1 MILNIYF
8 CTAISYKFNEK
19 TSHLQSKPKA
29 YLPLVY
35 ALVLTGGVFIGYYFK
50 QKSTGINDQGNTAS
64 GSKINSLINYITNH
78 YVDTINADQLEEKS
92 VASILKNLDPH
103 SDYIP
108 ASEFEI
114 TNEPLEG
121 EFDGIGIEFNI
132 LNDTIT
138 VINPIVGGPS
148 EKIGLKAGDKIVKVN
163 NKLVANTGISNKEVF
178 KLLRGKSGTE
188 VKLSIIRKG
197 QLKLIDFNIVRGK
210 IPLYS
215 LDVAYLL
222 TKDIGYIK
230 ISRFAETTYD
240 EYLSAF
246 NKLTKQGMKKLILD
260 LRDNGGGYLNIA
272 VDLADE
278 FLMNGLQI
286 VYTEGLHQR
295 KKTYNATTKGG
306 FENNPLV
313 VLIDEGSASAS
324 EIVSGALQ
332 DNDRATIIGRRSF
345 GKGLVQDQ
353 LNLTDGSAIRL
364 TIARYYTP
372 TGRCIQK
379 PYDKG
384 NDAYYEE
391 ELERYNHGE
400 LYNKDSIKVDKSKK
414 YTTPKGKVVYG
425 GGGIVPDI
433 FIAADSAKYDKS
445 INLLV
450 YTGNLNAF
458 TFNYTDNNRA
468 RLLNKYPTD
477 KAFVE
482 KFNTSDTEITALNNF
497 LKSKKVT
504 QTYSLSN
511 KGLAHLMKAFIG
523 RVLFDKDAYY
533 PIINKTDEA
542 IIKAIEVLDNSKI

>member
-1 MILNIYF
+1 MQFYKKAYSPIIFSLILIVGVCVGYF
-8 CTAISYKFNEK
+8 FKFNSNDFVNDK
-19 TSHLQSKPKA
+19 ATSSN
-29 YLPLVY
+29 
-35 ALVLTGGVFIGYYFK
+35 G
-50 QKSTGINDQGNTAS
+50 
-64 GSKINSLINYITNH
+64 KISSILNYITNH
-78 YVDTINADQLEEKS
+78 YVDTINTKQLEEKS
-92 VASILKNLDPH
+92 ITSILKNLDPH

-108 ASEFEI
+108 AADFELA
-114 TNEPLEG
+114 NEPLEG

-132 LNDTIT
+132 MNDSIT

-148 EKIGLKAGDKIVKVN
+148 EKIGLKAGDKVIKVN
-163 NKLVANTGISNKEVF
+163 NKKVAGIKITNKEVF
-178 KLLRGKSGTE
+178 KLLRGKSGTD
-188 VKLSIIRKG
+188 VKLSIYRKG
-197 QLKLIDFNIVRGK
+197 QQKLIDFNITRGK
-210 IPLYS
+210 IPIYS
-215 LDVAYLL
+215 LDVAYML
-222 TKDIGYIK
+222 TNDIGFIK

-240 EYLSAF
+240 EYINAF
-246 NKLTKQGMKKLILD
+246 NKLSKKGMKKLILD

-278 FLMNGLQI
+278 FLSNGLQI

-295 KKTYNATTKGG
+295 KKIYNATTKGG

-384 NDAYYEE
+384 NEAYFEE
-391 ELERYNHGE
+391 EFDRYNHGE
-400 LYNKDSIKVDKSKK
+400 LYNKDSIKIDKTKK
-414 YTTPKGKVVYG
+414 YTTPKGKIVYG

-433 FIAADSAKYDKS
+433 FIAADSTKYNKN
-445 INLLV
+445 INILM
-450 YTGNLNAF
+450 YTGNINSF
-458 TFNYTDNNRA
+458 TFNYADANRKS
-468 RLLNKYPTD
+468 LITKYPNALSFINNYNVTQQ
-477 KAFVE
+477 
-482 KFNTSDTEITALNNF
+482 EINALNTFIKDKNINR
-497 LKSKKVT
+497 
-504 QTYSLSN
+504 TYLLSD
-511 KGLAHLMKAFIG
+511 KGLAELLKAFIG

-533 PIINKTDEA
+533 PIINKTDSA
-542 IIKAIEVLDNSKI
+542 IIKAIDVLNKPNLNN